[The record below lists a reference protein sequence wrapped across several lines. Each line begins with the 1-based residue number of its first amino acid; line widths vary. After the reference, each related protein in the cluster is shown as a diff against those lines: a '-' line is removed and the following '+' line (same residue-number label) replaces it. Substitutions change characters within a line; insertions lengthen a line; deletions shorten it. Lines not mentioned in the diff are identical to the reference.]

1 MNVRKAM
8 WWLAGIWFIGAG
20 LCFIVLVGQSQVG
33 MFESDTGA
41 VWGWFLP
48 TVMPTLSLIVGAL
61 VADYRKVPA
70 GAAGAAKAAA
80 GPVFWLAA
88 ALSGF
93 YLVLVGMAITIAALQ
108 VDASPLEVMQRSNL
122 WLGPLQGLCVAALG
136 FFFQSK
142 S

>member
-1 MNVRKAM
+1 MNVRRAM
-8 WWLAGIWFIGAG
+8 WWLAGIWFVGAG
-20 LCFIVLVGQSQVG
+20 VSFIVLVGQSQFG
-33 MFESDTGA
+33 IYNADTAA

-48 TVMPTLSLIVGAL
+48 AVMPTLSLIVGTL

-70 GAAGAAKAAA
+70 GASGAAKSAA
-80 GPVFWLAA
+80 GPVFWLGA
-88 ALSGF
+88 ALSAF
-93 YLVLVGMAITIAALQ
+93 YLLLLGTTIAMASLQ
-108 VDASPLEVMQRSNL
+108 VDAAPIGLMQRSNL